1 MSSLKVRTAVVLS
14 ARRVPPANAALVVL
28 DDFEVGVF
36 LTDLSTRHSL
46 LAKSKRFIERPR
58 LKSNSG
64 KMTGG
69 LDGHANVPIDVDA
82 ASEAPAQL
90 DRSRDS
96 PVVLEESDDEG
107 NMSMIPDMTA
117 DRVVAGNPRKGKRGG
132 GEGGTGADE
141 DDKKDK
147 KKMRTMYEGFN
158 IYGRILCLVVKRR
171 GARTATGAQSGQQI
185 MEQFVSTQAAG
196 DPIFEDD

>member
-1 MSSLKVRTAVVLS
+1 MVLIS
-14 ARRVPPANAALVVL
+14 ASGCFLGTDAASVAS

-46 LAKSKRFIERPR
+46 LAKSKRFVERPR

-69 LDGHANVPIDVDA
+69 MDGNADVPIDVDA
-82 ASEAPAQL
+82 ESEASTRLNKSEDA
-90 DRSRDS
+90 
-96 PVVLEESDDEG
+96 VVLLEESDEEADMNVTPEMSLDE
-107 NMSMIPDMTA
+107 A
-117 DRVVAGNPRKGKRGG
+117 DVGKLTKVRRARGQ
-132 GEGGTGADE
+132 GGTGAGQE
-141 DDKKDK
+141 EKKDK
-147 KKMRTMYEGFN
+147 KKMRTMYEGFS

-171 GARTATGAQSGQQI
+171 GSRHATGAQSGQQI

-196 DPIFEDD
+196 DPVFEDD